1 MFLKIFNE
9 LKRIKMPA
17 KLTRPENSFN
27 NIYMRYYKKSFLF
40 VKSYIHNEMVAEDI
54 ASESL
59 IKLWQWIQDNP
70 VENIEPMLLSILRN
84 KALDYLRH
92 ESMKQQVITRI
103 SEKQN
108 EELALRLSSLEDCN
122 PNEIF
127 SKEVMDIVQRTLQ
140 SLPEQTSRIFT
151 LSRFGNKTNREIA
164 QKLGVDRKCIR
175 NWVFRFNRQQR
186 KLAAGIKL
194 HPKGRPRKDAQPRD
208 IVAEQAYEI
217 NRLKM
222 ENELLR
228 DFMRSMERK

>member
-1 MFLKIFNE
+1 
-9 LKRIKMPA
+9 MPA

-103 SEKQN
+103 SEKQ
-108 EELALRLSSLEDCN
+108 
-122 PNEIF
+122 
-127 SKEVMDIVQRTLQ
+127 KEVMDIVQRTLQ

-164 QKLGVDRKCIR
+164 CELNISIKDVEYHISKSLKALRKT
-175 NWVFRFNRQQR
+175 
-186 KLAAGIKL
+186 L
-194 HPKGRPRKDAQPRD
+194 KDYLPLF
-208 IVAEQAYEI
+208 YFFFYH
-217 NRLKM
+217 M
-222 ENELLR
+222 
-228 DFMRSMERK
+228 

>member
-1 MFLKIFNE
+1 
-9 LKRIKMPA
+9 MPA

-103 SEKQN
+103 SEKTN

-122 PNEIF
+122 QMKYSRKKLWILCKEHCNHYLNKPPVYLLSADLEI
-127 SKEVMDIVQRTLQ
+127 KQIGK
-140 SLPEQTSRIFT
+140 LPA
-151 LSRFGNKTNREIA
+151 N
-164 QKLGVDRKCIR
+164 
-175 NWVFRFNRQQR
+175 
-186 KLAAGIKL
+186 
-194 HPKGRPRKDAQPRD
+194 
-208 IVAEQAYEI
+208 
-217 NRLKM
+217 
-222 ENELLR
+222 
-228 DFMRSMERK
+228 

>member
-1 MFLKIFNE
+1 
-9 LKRIKMPA
+9 MPA

-127 SKEVMDIVQRTLQ
+127 SKEVMVMWKFIILGLCRLETEQR
-140 SLPEQTSRIFT
+140 
-151 LSRFGNKTNREIA
+151 
-164 QKLGVDRKCIR
+164 
-175 NWVFRFNRQQR
+175 
-186 KLAAGIKL
+186 L
-194 HPKGRPRKDAQPRD
+194 HP
-208 IVAEQAYEI
+208 
-217 NRLKM
+217 
-222 ENELLR
+222 
-228 DFMRSMERK
+228 

>member
-1 MFLKIFNE
+1 
-9 LKRIKMPA
+9 MPA

-108 EELALRLSSLEDCN
+108 EELALRLSSLEYH
-122 PNEIF
+122 I
-127 SKEVMDIVQRTLQ
+127 SKSLKALRKTLKDY
-140 SLPEQTSRIFT
+140 LPLFY
-151 LSRFGNKTNREIA
+151 F
-164 QKLGVDRKCIR
+164 
-175 NWVFRFNRQQR
+175 FFY
-186 KLAAGIKL
+186 
-194 HPKGRPRKDAQPRD
+194 H
-208 IVAEQAYEI
+208 
-217 NRLKM
+217 M
-222 ENELLR
+222 
-228 DFMRSMERK
+228 

>member
-108 EELALRLSSLEDCN
+108 YCCPL
-122 PNEIF
+122 
-127 SKEVMDIVQRTLQ
+127 
-140 SLPEQTSRIFT
+140 
-151 LSRFGNKTNREIA
+151 
-164 QKLGVDRKCIR
+164 KLKR
-175 NWVFRFNRQQR
+175 
-186 KLAAGIKL
+186 A
-194 HPKGRPRKDAQPRD
+194 
-208 IVAEQAYEI
+208 
-217 NRLKM
+217 
-222 ENELLR
+222 
-228 DFMRSMERK
+228 

>member
-1 MFLKIFNE
+1 
-9 LKRIKMPA
+9 MPA

-140 SLPEQTSRIFT
+140 SLPEQTSPYIY
-151 LSRFGNKTNREIA
+151 S
-164 QKLGVDRKCIR
+164 
-175 NWVFRFNRQQR
+175 
-186 KLAAGIKL
+186 
-194 HPKGRPRKDAQPRD
+194 QP
-208 IVAEQAYEI
+208 IW
-217 NRLKM
+217 K
-222 ENELLR
+222 
-228 DFMRSMERK
+228 

>member
-1 MFLKIFNE
+1 
-9 LKRIKMPA
+9 
-17 KLTRPENSFN
+17 
-27 NIYMRYYKKSFLF
+27 MRYYKKSFLF

-103 SEKQN
+103 SEK
-108 EELALRLSSLEDCN
+108 

-164 QKLGVDRKCIR
+164 CELNISIKDVEYLISKSLKALRKT
-175 NWVFRFNRQQR
+175 
-186 KLAAGIKL
+186 L
-194 HPKGRPRKDAQPRD
+194 KDYLPLF
-208 IVAEQAYEI
+208 YFFFYH
-217 NRLKM
+217 M
-222 ENELLR
+222 
-228 DFMRSMERK
+228 

>member
-122 PNEIF
+122 PNYCCP
-127 SKEVMDIVQRTLQ
+127 L
-140 SLPEQTSRIFT
+140 
-151 LSRFGNKTNREIA
+151 
-164 QKLGVDRKCIR
+164 KL
-175 NWVFRFNRQQR
+175 FE
-186 KLAAGIKL
+186 
-194 HPKGRPRKDAQPRD
+194 PK
-208 IVAEQAYEI
+208 
-217 NRLKM
+217 N
-222 ENELLR
+222 
-228 DFMRSMERK
+228 

>member
-1 MFLKIFNE
+1 
-9 LKRIKMPA
+9 
-17 KLTRPENSFN
+17 
-27 NIYMRYYKKSFLF
+27 
-40 VKSYIHNEMVAEDI
+40 MVAEDI

-127 SKEVMDIVQRTLQ
+127 SKEVMDSKEHCNHYLNKPPVYLLSADLEIKQIGK
-140 SLPEQTSRIFT
+140 LPA
-151 LSRFGNKTNREIA
+151 N
-164 QKLGVDRKCIR
+164 
-175 NWVFRFNRQQR
+175 
-186 KLAAGIKL
+186 
-194 HPKGRPRKDAQPRD
+194 
-208 IVAEQAYEI
+208 
-217 NRLKM
+217 
-222 ENELLR
+222 
-228 DFMRSMERK
+228 

>member
-1 MFLKIFNE
+1 
-9 LKRIKMPA
+9 MPA

-140 SLPEQTSRIFT
+140 SNLPYIYS
-151 LSRFGNKTNREIA
+151 
-164 QKLGVDRKCIR
+164 
-175 NWVFRFNRQQR
+175 
-186 KLAAGIKL
+186 
-194 HPKGRPRKDAQPRD
+194 QP
-208 IVAEQAYEI
+208 IW
-217 NRLKM
+217 K
-222 ENELLR
+222 
-228 DFMRSMERK
+228 

>member
-1 MFLKIFNE
+1 
-9 LKRIKMPA
+9 MPA

-70 VENIEPMLLSILRN
+70 VENIEPILLSILRN

-122 PNEIF
+122 PNEIY

-140 SLPEQTSRIFT
+140 SLPEQTRSEEHT
-151 LSRFGNKTNREIA
+151 SELQS
-164 QKLGVDRKCIR
+164 
-175 NWVFRFNRQQR
+175 
-186 KLAAGIKL
+186 
-194 HPKGRPRKDAQPRD
+194 PR
-208 IVAEQAYEI
+208 
-217 NRLKM
+217 
-222 ENELLR
+222 
-228 DFMRSMERK
+228 

>member
-1 MFLKIFNE
+1 
-9 LKRIKMPA
+9 
-17 KLTRPENSFN
+17 
-27 NIYMRYYKKSFLF
+27 
-40 VKSYIHNEMVAEDI
+40 MVAEDI

-140 SLPEQTSRIFT
+140 YFTEDGTKISVRPSGTEPKIKFYIEVRGEMKSRADYNAADAAANVKVEAVRA
-151 LSRFGNKTNREIA
+151 S
-164 QKLGVDRKCIR
+164 LGV
-175 NWVFRFNRQQR
+175 
-186 KLAAGIKL
+186 
-194 HPKGRPRKDAQPRD
+194 
-208 IVAEQAYEI
+208 
-217 NRLKM
+217 
-222 ENELLR
+222 
-228 DFMRSMERK
+228 

>member
-1 MFLKIFNE
+1 
-9 LKRIKMPA
+9 MPA

-164 QKLGVDRKCIR
+164 CELNISIKDVEYHISKSYKTGPLFALR
-175 NWVFRFNRQQR
+175 NKTCVIPILVFEVTDIQFFHNSTE
-186 KLAAGIKL
+186 LADTLSEPFPFFLFFRVPEGFGQGTSSGI
-194 HPKGRPRKDAQPRD
+194 
-208 IVAEQAYEI
+208 
-217 NRLKM
+217 
-222 ENELLR
+222 
-228 DFMRSMERK
+228 

>member
-1 MFLKIFNE
+1 
-9 LKRIKMPA
+9 MPA

-122 PNEIF
+122 
-127 SKEVMDIVQRTLQ
+127 
-140 SLPEQTSRIFT
+140 
-151 LSRFGNKTNREIA
+151 KTNREIA
-164 QKLGVDRKCIR
+164 CELNISIKDVEYHISKSLKALRKT
-175 NWVFRFNRQQR
+175 
-186 KLAAGIKL
+186 L
-194 HPKGRPRKDAQPRD
+194 KDYLPLF
-208 IVAEQAYEI
+208 YFFFYH
-217 NRLKM
+217 M
-222 ENELLR
+222 
-228 DFMRSMERK
+228 

>member
-1 MFLKIFNE
+1 
-9 LKRIKMPA
+9 MPA

-140 SLPEQTSRIFT
+140 SLPEKNSRIVT

-164 QKLGVDRKCIR
+164 CELNIS
-175 NWVFRFNRQQR
+175 
-186 KLAAGIKL
+186 IKDVEY
-194 HPKGRPRKDAQPRD
+194 HISKS
-208 IVAEQAYEI
+208 
-217 NRLKM
+217 LKA
-222 ENELLR
+222 L
-228 DFMRSMERK
+228 

>member
-1 MFLKIFNE
+1 
-9 LKRIKMPA
+9 MPA

-127 SKEVMDIVQRTLQ
+127 SKEVMDIVKKFMTKYQIEPYNEHCNHYLNKPPVYLLSADLEIKQ
-140 SLPEQTSRIFT
+140 IGKLPA
-151 LSRFGNKTNREIA
+151 N
-164 QKLGVDRKCIR
+164 
-175 NWVFRFNRQQR
+175 
-186 KLAAGIKL
+186 
-194 HPKGRPRKDAQPRD
+194 
-208 IVAEQAYEI
+208 
-217 NRLKM
+217 
-222 ENELLR
+222 
-228 DFMRSMERK
+228 

>member
-1 MFLKIFNE
+1 
-9 LKRIKMPA
+9 MPA

-140 SLPEQTSRIFT
+140 SLPPVYL
-151 LSRFGNKTNREIA
+151 LSADLEIK
-164 QKLGVDRKCIR
+164 QIGKLPA
-175 NWVFRFNRQQR
+175 N
-186 KLAAGIKL
+186 
-194 HPKGRPRKDAQPRD
+194 
-208 IVAEQAYEI
+208 
-217 NRLKM
+217 
-222 ENELLR
+222 
-228 DFMRSMERK
+228 

>member
-1 MFLKIFNE
+1 
-9 LKRIKMPA
+9 MPA

-140 SLPEQTSRIFT
+140 SLP
-151 LSRFGNKTNREIA
+151 
-164 QKLGVDRKCIR
+164 
-175 NWVFRFNRQQR
+175 
-186 KLAAGIKL
+186 
-194 HPKGRPRKDAQPRD
+194 
-208 IVAEQAYEI
+208 
-217 NRLKM
+217 
-222 ENELLR
+222 
-228 DFMRSMERK
+228 

>member
-1 MFLKIFNE
+1 
-9 LKRIKMPA
+9 MPA

-108 EELALRLSSLEDCN
+108 EELALRLSSVEDCN

-140 SLPEQTSRIFT
+140 SLPAQTYRIFT
-151 LSRFGNKTNREIA
+151 LSRFGNKTNREI
-164 QKLGVDRKCIR
+164 VC
-175 NWVFRFNRQQR
+175 
-186 KLAAGIKL
+186 
-194 HPKGRPRKDAQPRD
+194 
-208 IVAEQAYEI
+208 
-217 NRLKM
+217 
-222 ENELLR
+222 ELNI
-228 DFMRSMERK
+228 

>member
-1 MFLKIFNE
+1 
-9 LKRIKMPA
+9 MPA

-140 SLPEQTSRIFT
+140 SLSEQTSSIFT

-164 QKLGVDRKCIR
+164 CELNISIKDVEYHISKSLKALRKT
-175 NWVFRFNRQQR
+175 
-186 KLAAGIKL
+186 L
-194 HPKGRPRKDAQPRD
+194 KDYLPLF
-208 IVAEQAYEI
+208 YFFFYH
-217 NRLKM
+217 M
-222 ENELLR
+222 
-228 DFMRSMERK
+228 

>member
-1 MFLKIFNE
+1 
-9 LKRIKMPA
+9 MPA

-140 SLPEQTSRIFT
+140 SLPEPQ
-151 LSRFGNKTNREIA
+151 
-164 QKLGVDRKCIR
+164 IR
-175 NWVFRFNRQQR
+175 N
-186 KLAAGIKL
+186 
-194 HPKGRPRKDAQPRD
+194 
-208 IVAEQAYEI
+208 
-217 NRLKM
+217 
-222 ENELLR
+222 
-228 DFMRSMERK
+228 

>member
-1 MFLKIFNE
+1 
-9 LKRIKMPA
+9 MPA

-164 QKLGVDRKCIR
+164 CELNISIKDVDIIYP
-175 NWVFRFNRQQR
+175 NH
-186 KLAAGIKL
+186 L
-194 HPKGRPRKDAQPRD
+194 
-208 IVAEQAYEI
+208 
-217 NRLKM
+217 RLLEK
-222 ENELLR
+222 R
-228 DFMRSMERK
+228 

>member
-1 MFLKIFNE
+1 
-9 LKRIKMPA
+9 MPA

-40 VKSYIHNEMVAEDI
+40 VKSYIHNEMVAE
-54 ASESL
+54 
-59 IKLWQWIQDNP
+59 
-70 VENIEPMLLSILRN
+70 NIEPILLSILRN

-122 PNEIF
+122 PNEIY

-164 QKLGVDRKCIR
+164 CELNISIKDVEYHISKSLKAFRKT
-175 NWVFRFNRQQR
+175 
-186 KLAAGIKL
+186 L
-194 HPKGRPRKDAQPRD
+194 KDYLPLF
-208 IVAEQAYEI
+208 YFFFYH
-217 NRLKM
+217 M
-222 ENELLR
+222 
-228 DFMRSMERK
+228 

>member
-1 MFLKIFNE
+1 
-9 LKRIKMPA
+9 MPA

-70 VENIEPMLLSILRN
+70 VENIEPILLSILRN

-122 PNEIF
+122 PNEIY

-140 SLPEQTSRIFT
+140 SLLITQSYR
-151 LSRFGNKTNREIA
+151 
-164 QKLGVDRKCIR
+164 
-175 NWVFRFNRQQR
+175 
-186 KLAAGIKL
+186 
-194 HPKGRPRKDAQPRD
+194 
-208 IVAEQAYEI
+208 
-217 NRLKM
+217 
-222 ENELLR
+222 
-228 DFMRSMERK
+228 

>member
-1 MFLKIFNE
+1 
-9 LKRIKMPA
+9 MPA

-70 VENIEPMLLSILRN
+70 VENIEPILLSILRN

-164 QKLGVDRKCIR
+164 CELNISIKDVEYHISKSLKAFRKT
-175 NWVFRFNRQQR
+175 
-186 KLAAGIKL
+186 L
-194 HPKGRPRKDAQPRD
+194 KDYLPLFYFFFTICNTDYYA
-208 IVAEQAYEI
+208 
-217 NRLKM
+217 
-222 ENELLR
+222 
-228 DFMRSMERK
+228 RSFIF

>member
-1 MFLKIFNE
+1 
-9 LKRIKMPA
+9 MPA

-140 SLPEQTSRIFT
+140 SIIVFTTNYSSIFY
-151 LSRFGNKTNREIA
+151 K
-164 QKLGVDRKCIR
+164 Q
-175 NWVFRFNRQQR
+175 
-186 KLAAGIKL
+186 
-194 HPKGRPRKDAQPRD
+194 
-208 IVAEQAYEI
+208 
-217 NRLKM
+217 
-222 ENELLR
+222 
-228 DFMRSMERK
+228 

>member
-1 MFLKIFNE
+1 
-9 LKRIKMPA
+9 MPA

-140 SLPEQTSRIFT
+140 SLPDKPPVYL
-151 LSRFGNKTNREIA
+151 LSADLEIK
-164 QKLGVDRKCIR
+164 QIGKLPA
-175 NWVFRFNRQQR
+175 N
-186 KLAAGIKL
+186 
-194 HPKGRPRKDAQPRD
+194 
-208 IVAEQAYEI
+208 
-217 NRLKM
+217 
-222 ENELLR
+222 
-228 DFMRSMERK
+228 

>member
-1 MFLKIFNE
+1 
-9 LKRIKMPA
+9 MPA

-140 SLPEQTSRIFT
+140 SLPTHVP
-151 LSRFGNKTNREIA
+151 LSFEKNILFR
-164 QKLGVDRKCIR
+164 LG
-175 NWVFRFNRQQR
+175 
-186 KLAAGIKL
+186 
-194 HPKGRPRKDAQPRD
+194 
-208 IVAEQAYEI
+208 
-217 NRLKM
+217 
-222 ENELLR
+222 
-228 DFMRSMERK
+228 

>member
-1 MFLKIFNE
+1 
-9 LKRIKMPA
+9 MPA

-70 VENIEPMLLSILRN
+70 VENIEPILLSILRN

-108 EELALRLSSLEDCN
+108 EELALRL
-122 PNEIF
+122 
-127 SKEVMDIVQRTLQ
+127 
-140 SLPEQTSRIFT
+140 
-151 LSRFGNKTNREIA
+151 
-164 QKLGVDRKCIR
+164 
-175 NWVFRFNRQQR
+175 
-186 KLAAGIKL
+186 AG
-194 HPKGRPRKDAQPRD
+194 
-208 IVAEQAYEI
+208 
-217 NRLKM
+217 RL
-222 ENELLR
+222 
-228 DFMRSMERK
+228 